1 MPTTKRRI
9 MVTETGALAHA
20 MDVGRATTGLDGGP
34 LIASMVVEHA
44 REIESS
50 RDERM
55 AALDELAQFAGH
67 YPDGYLDE
75 VRDGWPE

>member
-1 MPTTKRRI
+1 MR
-9 MVTETGALAHA
+9 GY
-20 MDVGRATTGLDGGP
+20 
-34 LIASMVVEHA
+34 MVVEHA

-50 RDERM
+50 RHEWM
-55 AALDELAQFAGH
+55 AALDELSQFAGY

>member
-1 MPTTKRRI
+1 M
-9 MVTETGALAHA
+9 TETGALSHA
-20 MDVGRATTGLDGGP
+20 MDVGRASIGLDGAS

-50 RDERM
+50 RHERM

-75 VRDGWPE
+75 IRDGWPE